1 MHTRFVTMYNKL
13 RDERK
18 TVPTSCLFHMYIQLV
33 TAVFHSIFET
43 HDSNDLGNIYLTK
56 TVIIQDK

>member
-1 MHTRFVTMYNKL
+1 MYNKL

-18 TVPTSCLFHMYIQLV
+18 TVLTSCLFHMYIQLV
-33 TAVFHSIFET
+33 TAVFHSIIET